1 VRVIGRLYVSVAKVK
16 MNGGRNARDE
26 NVDYQMNG
34 PPDGPGGLDG
44 YRAKER
50 LNVGAYYCCDGP
62 ADGHDG
68 LNGYAAKERTTVA
81 AEYLE
86 RQTSSHGDGCDG
98 CYDDPVG
105 RQMGGPVNG
114 LGQ

>member
-1 VRVIGRLYVSVAKVK
+1 MRVIVRLYVSVAKVK
-16 MNGGRNARDE
+16 MNGGRNVWDE
-26 NVDYQMNG
+26 NANYQMNG

-44 YRAKER
+44 DRAKER
-50 LNVGAYYCCDGP
+50 LNDDCCDGP

-68 LNGYAAKERTTVA
+68 LNGYAVKERTTVA
-81 AEYLE
+81 AEYVE
-86 RQTSSHGDGCDG
+86 RKISGHGDGCDD